1 MSGQRS
7 VSAAAVAFSLA
18 FNPSGDLL
26 AGADLGNGG
35 SLSSVNG
42 TTATEAGSFV
52 SDLGEIS
59 VAFSPSNGMLAS
71 ANALDSTVSLYSIS
85 GTTAT
90 SIGSVPST
98 SLNFPFAV
106 AFSPSGDLLAVANA
120 GNDTV
125 SLFSMEDQSPT
136 LVGAPLAVSGSPQS
150 VAFSPS
156 GDLLAVADTSTNSVS
171 VFSIDGT
178 TATPIEPD
186 LDTGEDSSPTSV
198 AFSPSGDLLATANET
213 SDTVS
218 LFTVANDTVTPLGSP
233 LPVGDEPF
241 AVAFSPS
248 GGMLATA
255 NDAVSAGGAISVF
268 SVGPPSATIDM
279 PAGGGTYGLG
289 QAVPTTFSCV
299 DAPYTTGLDACT
311 DSNGDSSGGG
321 GLFTGTLGTHTYTVT
336 ATSKDGQTASTRIS
350 YTVVPDPTATI
361 TAPGS
366 GGTYT
371 VGQNVTTGFSCAE
384 GAGGPGLSSCG
395 DSTGGS
401 GGTGTLDTST
411 LGTHT
416 YTVTAT
422 SQDGAVGTT
431 SIDYSVVAPTTTSTP
446 NTPPPVTVTSTV
458 TTPIT
463 TTPAT
468 VVRSAPS
475 AAKLS
480 KVSAGKTVV
489 VTCKANGT
497 GCKYKIAQLRFSLN
511 RAATVHLVFRV
522 RDGKRWRQLATTN
535 IRGRKGASKH
545 EIAGRWKGKAGSVR
559 SAQLLVEIKY
569 GARWSIKKTI
579 GLKVRHARA

>member
-1 MSGQRS
+1 MNTIRRFSI
-7 VSAAAVAFSLA
+7 AAAVVGVGALLGAGPVAADTAAAPFTPVAGSPFDVSDSATALAFSPLGDLLAVGDSSDGVTLYSVGPTTVSDVGPALGVGSGSSFLSLA

-395 DSTGGS
+395 DSTGGAA
-401 GGTGTLDTST
+401 GPGRW
-411 LGTHT
+411 
-416 YTVTAT
+416 
-422 SQDGAVGTT
+422 
-431 SIDYSVVAPTTTSTP
+431 IRP
-446 NTPPPVTVTSTV
+446 
-458 TTPIT
+458 
-463 TTPAT
+463 
-468 VVRSAPS
+468 RSARIP
-475 AAKLS
+475 
-480 KVSAGKTVV
+480 TP
-489 VTCKANGT
+489 
-497 GCKYKIAQLRFSLN
+497 
-511 RAATVHLVFRV
+511 
-522 RDGKRWRQLATTN
+522 
-535 IRGRKGASKH
+535 
-545 EIAGRWKGKAGSVR
+545 
-559 SAQLLVEIKY
+559 
-569 GARWSIKKTI
+569 
-579 GLKVRHARA
+579 